1 MSLVS
6 SMQCRLFF
14 AVSYALLTWA
24 CSGNAPKEPGYDPTP
39 SPSSSSVTE
48 RGKPIATG
56 IQMTYRNDAS
66 TLNMTLDPYD
76 ENLQIEMK
84 RTPRPLEPKETKPLP
99 PPPPAKKDT
108 VYMMAAQQPT
118 TTVMAAQPTSVN
130 VQLQLPPERKDTT
143 SQLAAKPT
151 PKDSPEPVEAR
162 KDVTDEVLMDIRR
175 AQDYFYKKD
184 YTSVLRLVKSA
195 HEKRPTAEGYSLQGS
210 AYYMLG
216 DRDLARYY
224 WGEALKLNPNLPEV
238 IEALSKLDPKPGVP

>member
-1 MSLVS
+1 MSLVFS
-6 SMQCRLFF
+6 TPCRLGFI
-14 AVSYALLTWA
+14 VTVALLLWG
-24 CSGNAPKEPGYDPTP
+24 CSGNAPKEPGYEPTP
-39 SPSSSSVTE
+39 NPSSSSVSE

-84 RTPRPLEPKETKPLP
+84 RTPRPLEPKETKPAP
-99 PPPPAKKDT
+99 PPPKKDT
-108 VYMMAAQQPT
+108 VYMMAPPQPT

-130 VQLQLPPERKDTT
+130 VQLQLPPDRKDTAT
-143 SQLAAKPT
+143 QVAAKLT
-151 PKDSPEPVEAR
+151 SKDAPAPVEA
-162 KDVTDEVLMDIRR
+162 KNDVTDEVLMDIRR

-184 YTSVLRLVKSA
+184 YASVLRLVKSA

-238 IEALSKLDPKPGVP
+238 IDALSKLDPKPGVP